1 MVKDEKLFGK
11 RKNDFDC
18 LKKNVFQTDWCQIRI
33 LASGKQIT
41 AKLKFSTDL
50 HNWFEF
56 FKRKNK
62 KYD

>member
-1 MVKDEKLFGK
+1 M
-11 RKNDFDC
+11 RND
-18 LKKNVFQTDWCQIRI
+18 LVNVRMILTVLKNVFQTDWCQIRI

-41 AKLKFSTDL
+41 AKLKFGTDL